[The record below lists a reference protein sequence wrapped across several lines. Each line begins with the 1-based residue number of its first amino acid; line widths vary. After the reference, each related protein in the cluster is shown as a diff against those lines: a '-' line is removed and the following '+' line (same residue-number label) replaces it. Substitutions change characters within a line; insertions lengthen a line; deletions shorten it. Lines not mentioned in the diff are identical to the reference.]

1 MNSTKL
7 INFLDSSKNKITPFS
22 IDSVE
27 ISGFMGEY
35 LKTMLEDTIPS
46 QYKILEDTGTLDNFR
61 IA

>member
-35 LKTMLEDTIPS
+35 LNTEDTIPS
-46 QYKILEDTGTLDNFR
+46 QYKF
-61 IA
+61 